1 MEFGVLG
8 PLLVRSD
15 HGQLLDIPRP
25 KVRLLL
31 TILLVHANSGV
42 SVETLIDSLWGMQ
55 PVRSARANLKTYVVA
70 LRRALSPGDP
80 SQAPVRTA
88 ANGYSIHVAA
98 ESLDLLVFQRLAEE
112 AARARQLGDHDAVVE
127 RLTSA
132 LALWRGSAFEDVA
145 PLPDVLVAAAHRLEE
160 QRLTAVEDL
169 VTARVALGEHSE
181 VIGELHAWTA
191 RYPLRERMWEQLM
204 LALYRDGRQAEA
216 LAMYK
221 RLRARLIEEVGV
233 EPGPPLRELQKRILN
248 ADPALLLPRNRVHGD
263 PPAPHQLPLD
273 VATFVG
279 RRTALDTVREML
291 DDGDTGRRVPA
302 VVVHGAPGV
311 GKSAFAV
318 RVAGMLTD
326 RFPGGELYV
335 NLHGATPGVS
345 PLSAGESLGRL
356 LRALGVDAGHVPQA
370 TDEAAALFRTLV
382 AGRRMLILLDNASSA
397 AQVRPLMPGGS
408 GSGVIVTSRDELSAL
423 DGAEHVRLG
432 PLSADEAQ
440 EMLSLLLPVASVING
455 ESTRALAELCDRL
468 PLGLHIA
475 AARLRARP
483 DWNVDDLVSRLSDA
497 RERLSELRAGD
508 LAVRTS
514 LGVSFS
520 TLRQSENPIDRMA
533 ARALC
538 QLSVLEVASV
548 DLYAA
553 AAVIDTPPAKAERV
567 LERLLESHLVDV
579 ETGGRFHSHD
589 LVRLFAAERARHTMS
604 HGVLTATVTR
614 GMAYYLATS
623 RHATTLVYPRR
634 THGPVPDFISPARTF
649 ADQDEAERWLEVE
662 RANLVAVTRQALRG
676 DDDQAALGVGLTI
689 ALHWFFANSG
699 YPRDAVLLAESAL
712 PVTRRNGDRVSE
724 AYVRDS
730 LGLALSVRG
739 LMSEARRQFQLE
751 VGLCREAGDRFGE
764 QRALGNLGRS
774 YVLDGL
780 AEQAVPLFEQQF
792 RIAREL
798 RFEVGEVF
806 ASLSMARAY
815 QELGRLHDA
824 IELLRAAVA
833 WCDATGDDYLGA
845 AALVDLAQISM
856 DAGDA
861 QEAVGLLI
869 GSLERA
875 RRSRYRLGEV
885 WALTGL
891 SRAWRLLGSPDRAL
905 TCVREASV
913 LVRASGYTRAATAIQ
928 EEYTRALEAAGR

>member
-15 HGQLLDIPRP
+15 HGQPLDVSRP

-42 SVETLIDSLWGMQ
+42 SVETLIDSLWGTQ
-55 PVRSARANLKTYVVA
+55 PVRSARANLKSYVAA
-70 LRRALSPGDP
+70 LRRALSSEGR
-80 SQAPVRTA
+80 SEAPVRTA

-98 ESLDLLVFQRLAEE
+98 ESLDLLVFQRLVEE
-112 AARARQLGDHDAVVE
+112 AARARQVGDHEAVAE
-127 RLTSA
+127 RLGSA

-145 PLPDVLVAAAHRLEE
+145 ALPDVLVEAAHRLEE
-160 QRLTAVEDL
+160 QRLTAIEDL
-169 VTARVALGEHSE
+169 VTARIALGEHSE
-181 VIGELHAWTA
+181 VIGQLHAWIA

-216 LAMYK
+216 LAVYK
-221 RLRARLIEEVGV
+221 RLRAQLIEEIGV

-248 ADPALLLPRNRVHGD
+248 ADPALLLPQNRVRRE
-263 PPAPHQLPLD
+263 PPTPHQLPMD

-279 RRTALDTVREML
+279 RRTALDTVRELL
-291 DDGDTGRRVPA
+291 DEGDTARRVPA
-302 VVVHGAPGV
+302 VVIHGAPGV

-326 RFPGGELYV
+326 RFPDGELYV
-335 NLHGATPGVS
+335 NLHGATPGVP

-356 LRALGVDAGHVPQA
+356 LRALGVDPGHVPQTA
-370 TDEAAALFRTLV
+370 DEAATLFRTLV

-408 GSGVIVTSRDELSAL
+408 GSRVIVTSRDELSAL

-432 PLSADEAQ
+432 PLSVDEAQ
-440 EMLSLLLPVASVING
+440 EMLSLLLPASSAINR

-475 AARLRARP
+475 AARLRARA
-483 DWNVDDLVSRLSDA
+483 DWNVDNLVSRLSDA

-520 TLRQSENPIDRMA
+520 MLRQSESAVDRAA

-538 QLSVLEVASV
+538 QLSVLEVACV

-553 AAVIDTPPAKAERV
+553 AAVMETTAAKAERV
-567 LERLLESHLVDV
+567 LERLLESHLVEV
-579 ETGGRFHSHD
+579 EAGGRFHSHD
-589 LVRLFAAERARHTMS
+589 LVRLFAAERAHHTMNHS
-604 HGVLTATVTR
+604 VLTSTVTR

-634 THGPVPDFISPARTF
+634 AHGPVPDFVSPARTF
-649 ADQDEAERWLEVE
+649 ADPDEAERWLEVE
-662 RANLVAVTRQALRG
+662 RENLVAVTRQALRG
-676 DDDQAALGVGLTI
+676 DDEQAALGVGLTI

-699 YPRDAVLLAESAL
+699 YPSDAVLLTESAL
-712 PVTRRNGDRVSE
+712 PVTTRNGDRASE

-730 LGLALSVRG
+730 LGLALTVRG
-739 LMSEARRQFQLE
+739 LVPEARRQFQLE
-751 VGLCREAGDRFGE
+751 LELCRAIGDRFGE

-780 AEQAVPLFEQQF
+780 AEQAVPLFEQQI

-798 RFEVGEVF
+798 GFEVGEVF
-806 ASLSMARAY
+806 ARLSMARAY
-815 QELGRLHDA
+815 QQLGRLHDA
-824 IELLRAAVA
+824 IELLRAAIA
-833 WCDATGDDYLGA
+833 WCDATGDDYFGA
-845 AALVDLAQISM
+845 SALVDLAQIYM
-856 DAGDA
+856 DAGDVR
-861 QEAVGLLI
+861 EAVDLLL

-891 SRAWRLLGSPDRAL
+891 SRGWRLLGSPDRAL
-905 TCVREASV
+905 VCAREASA
-913 LVRASGYTRAATAIQ
+913 LVRASGYTRAAEAIR
-928 EEYTRALEAAGR
+928 EEYTHALSAVGR